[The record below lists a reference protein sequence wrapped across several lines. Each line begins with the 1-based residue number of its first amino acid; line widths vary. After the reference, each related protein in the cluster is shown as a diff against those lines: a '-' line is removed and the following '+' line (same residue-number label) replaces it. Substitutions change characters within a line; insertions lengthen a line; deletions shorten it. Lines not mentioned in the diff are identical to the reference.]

1 MFCVSPTGV
10 TYYEF
15 YAWVFYTIEKQWVH
29 CFRPQQGLTIM
40 NGKLIYPSETR
51 LSFRPQQGLTIMNS
65 HDKLLEEYESRDCF
79 RPQQGLTIMNTTLL
93 KHGWEKI

>member
-51 LSFRPQQGLTIMNS
+51 LSFRPQQGLTIMN
-65 HDKLLEEYESRDCF
+65 
-79 RPQQGLTIMNTTLL
+79 TLL
-93 KHGWEKI
+93 CHGKEIEEEVSVPNRG